1 MNKFSVQQIKE
12 LQKIGL
18 VSVRDLLHYFPN
30 RYEDFSKITPIGK
43 ILLNQ
48 TVTIQGKITQINS
61 QKTFRKRMSLTKA
74 VVQDETGAIEAIWF
88 NQPFISRNLKIG
100 QEVSLAG
107 KTSLNNEDRLYLSNP
122 EYERILPLSEIS
134 IRISLSTSLEE
145 LLKAPKSKSNQPF
158 FRHTAKIIPI
168 YPETKKITS
177 RFLRYLISLIFPQI
191 DLLIKDYLPERI
203 VKDQKLL
210 PLNQAVKQIHYPESF
225 QLLEQARRRL
235 AFDELF
241 LIQLFVAREK
251 LLWQKKK
258 SIAINFNSEII
269 KNFTT
274 KLPFELTSAQ
284 KKSAWEI
291 LQDLAKPQPMN
302 RLLEGDVGSGKTIVA
317 AIAALQ
323 VISTGYQTALMAPTS
338 ILAEQHFQNLP
349 KYFKDYPFSIAL
361 LTSNQAKI
369 WPSTKEKISKQ
380 KLLEKIKQGK
390 INLIIGT
397 HSLIQKQVDFKNLA
411 LAIID
416 EQHRFGIQQ
425 RAELQMQVE
434 KIKDATPKLI
444 PHLLSITATPI
455 PRTLALTIYGNLDI
469 SILDESP
476 KNQKPV
482 TTQLFLAHQK
492 KQAYQ
497 FIRQEIKKGRQ
508 AFIVCPKI
516 DPSEIKEELL
526 LKPKEQLTKQQK
538 QKLIW
543 QEVKAVKEEYQ
554 RLSQEIF
561 PDLKI
566 ALIHGQ
572 MKDKEKEKIMKDFK
586 NHLNDI
592 LVSTSVIEVGIDI
605 PNANVIMIE
614 NAERFGLAQLH
625 QLRGRVSRSPYPAY
639 CFLITN
645 NQPTAR
651 LKAILQCRNG
661 FELAEKD
668 LEIRGPGEFTGQRQ
682 WGSPD
687 LSMASLNDLDLIK
700 SARQEAQNILQND
713 PNLQG
718 RPFLKRKLAEF
729 SKKIHLE

>member
-12 LQKIGL
+12 LQKINL
-18 VSVRDLLHYFPN
+18 VSVRDLLRYFPN
-30 RYEDFSKITPIGK
+30 RYEDFSKIVPIGQ

-48 TVTIQGKITQINS
+48 TVTIQGEITQINS
-61 QKTFRKRMSLTKA
+61 QKTFRRKMALTKA
-74 VVQDETGAIEAIWF
+74 VIQDKTGTIEAIWF
-88 NQPFISRNLKIG
+88 NQPFISHNLKVG
-100 QEVSLAG
+100 QEISLAG
-107 KTSLNNEDRLYLSNP
+107 KTSLNNKGGLYLSNP
-122 EYERILPLSEIS
+122 EYERILPPSEIS
-134 IRISLSTSLEE
+134 TKISLSTSLEE
-145 LLKAPKSKSNQPF
+145 LIKASKSKSSQPF
-158 FRHTAKIIPI
+158 FRHTARIIPI

-191 DLLIKDYLPERI
+191 DLLIKDYLPEKIIRN
-203 VKDQKLL
+203 QKLL
-210 PLNQAVKQIHYPESF
+210 PLNQAVKQIHYPENF

-235 AFDELF
+235 AFNELF
-241 LIQLFVAREK
+241 LIQLFTIREK
-251 LLWQKKK
+251 FLWQKKK
-258 SIAINFNSEII
+258 SIAINFNPEII
-269 KNFTT
+269 KNFTA

-291 LQDLAKPQPMN
+291 LQDLAEPQPMN

-323 VISTGYQTALMAPTS
+323 VISAGYQVALMAPTS
-338 ILAEQHFQNLP
+338 ILAEQHFQSLP
-349 KYFKDYPFSIAL
+349 KYFKHYPFSIAL

-369 WPSTKEKISKQ
+369 WPSSKRKISKQ
-380 KLLEKIKQGK
+380 KLLEKIKQGE
-390 INLIIGT
+390 ISLIIGT
-397 HSLIQKQVDFKNLA
+397 HSLIQKQVAFKNLA

-425 RAELQMQVE
+425 RAELQTQVE
-434 KIKDATPKLI
+434 KIKDATPRLI

-482 TTQLFLAHQK
+482 TTQLFSAHQK
-492 KQAYQ
+492 EQVYQ
-497 FIRQEIKKGRQ
+497 FIRQEIQNGRQ
-508 AFIVCPKI
+508 TFIVCPKI
-516 DPSEIKEELL
+516 DPSEVKKGLL

-554 RLSQEIF
+554 KLSQEIF
-561 PDLKI
+561 PDLKV

-586 NHLNDI
+586 NRLNDI

-651 LKAILQCRNG
+651 LKAIIQCRNG

-668 LEIRGPGEFTGQRQ
+668 LEIRGPGEFTGQKQ
-682 WGSPD
+682 WGNPD

-700 SARQEAQNILQND
+700 SAHQEAQNILQND
-713 PNLQG
+713 PNLQDHSL
-718 RPFLKRKLAEF
+718 LKRKLAEF
-729 SKKIHLE
+729 SQKIHLE